1 MALVGVQTW
10 AQQDLIIVV
19 SDPDTLL
26 NNFHEHLDFGLE
38 QYDSAMLITSVMPS
52 LSLFNFILL
61 CICSGIDFD
70 GSTIG
75 YAPVGA
81 MCRGSR
87 AAGLTQD
94 TGASTE
100 SVASTVAHEMGHIF
114 NMNHDDEHK

>member
-1 MALVGVQTW
+1 MALIGVQTW

-19 SDPDTLL
+19 SDPDLL
-26 NNFHEHLDFGLE
+26 LDNFHEYLSLGLE
-38 QYDSAMLITSVMPS
+38 QYDSAMLITSVIPS
-52 LSLFNFILL
+52 QCLFNFILL

-70 GSTIG
+70 GFITG
-75 YAPVGA
+75 NAPVGA
-81 MCRGSR
+81 MCMGSR

-114 NMNHDDEHK
+114 NMNHDDERK